1 MGDIVVGLFHAW
13 GVFMPYRGSKVEG
26 KVETFEFCPRCGA
39 RIRED
44 DLTCPRCGFCVGC
57 E

>member
-1 MGDIVVGLFHAW
+1 MRIRGVG
-13 GVFMPYRGSKVEG
+13 FMPYRGSKVEG

-39 RIRED
+39 KIRED